1 MKHSNP
7 LYPPL
12 MVRIGSVWFRHMR
25 VYTRNLISNGLPPF
39 LEPLIFLL
47 GIGLGLS
54 IDVGNNYGIPY
65 PLFLA
70 AGLFMTASMFT
81 AAFECSFGT
90 FIRLEFDK
98 VYDGMLAAPVS
109 ANNVLIGEI
118 LWAGSK
124 GFFFSF
130 CVLIAISGALSILSI
145 ENIFSNIIIIFI
157 PFLGLING
165 IMFGALSLLITS
177 FVKNINHF
185 NFYFTGFLS
194 PMFFFSGVVFPV
206 DNLPSVL
213 KELAEIF
220 PLTHTV
226 RVTRAVCLHGLLSK
240 YPDMDSSYLLRPE
253 LLLDAL
259 YIVVFIVFISYLAI
273 TRLKKR
279 LID

>member
-1 MKHSNP
+1 MKHNKP

-12 MVRIGSVWFRHMR
+12 FARVGSVWFRHMR
-25 VYTRNLISNGLPPF
+25 VYTKNLISNGLPPF
-39 LEPLIFLL
+39 LEPLIFLA
-47 GIGLGLS
+47 GIGLGLGLDLGS
-54 IDVGNNYGIPY
+54 IYGIPY

-109 ANNVLIGEI
+109 AHNVLIGEV

-124 GFFFSF
+124 GFFFSL
-130 CVLIAISGALSILSI
+130 CVLLVISGALSVLAV
-145 ENIFSNIIIIFI
+145 ENIFSNFFIIFI
-157 PFLGLING
+157 PFLGFING
-165 IMFGALSLLITS
+165 VIFGSFSLLITS

-206 DNLPSVL
+206 HNLPPVL
-213 KELAEIF
+213 RELAEIF

-226 RVTRAVCLHGLLSK
+226 RITRALCLHGLHGK
-240 YPDMDSSYLLRPE
+240 YPDMDAHYLLRPE

>member
-1 MKHSNP
+1 MQHSRNT
-7 LYPPL
+7 YPPL
-12 MVRIGSVWFRHMR
+12 WIRIGSVWFRHMR
-25 VYTRNLISNGLPPF
+25 VYSRNLISNGLPPF
-39 LEPLIFLL
+39 LEPLIFLV
-47 GIGLGLS
+47 GIGLGLGLDLGD
-54 IDVGNNYGIPY
+54 IYGIPY
-65 PLFLA
+65 PLFLG

-81 AAFECSFGT
+81 ASFECTFGT

-109 ANNVLIGEI
+109 ANNLLIGEI

-124 GFFFSF
+124 GFFFSL
-130 CVLIAISGALSILSI
+130 CVLIAISVALLVLHVD
-145 ENIFSNIIIIFI
+145 NLFSSFLIVFI
-157 PFLGLING
+157 PFFGFING
-165 IMFGALSLLITS
+165 VMFGAFSLLVTS

-206 DNLPSVL
+206 GNLPPVL
-213 KELAEIF
+213 RQLAEVF

-226 RVTRAVCLHGLLSK
+226 RFVRAFCLAGLHGK
-240 YPDMDSSYLLRPE
+240 YPRMDAAYLIRPE
-253 LLLDAL
+253 LLWDTA
-259 YIVVFIVFISYLAI
+259 YIIVFVLLMSYLAV